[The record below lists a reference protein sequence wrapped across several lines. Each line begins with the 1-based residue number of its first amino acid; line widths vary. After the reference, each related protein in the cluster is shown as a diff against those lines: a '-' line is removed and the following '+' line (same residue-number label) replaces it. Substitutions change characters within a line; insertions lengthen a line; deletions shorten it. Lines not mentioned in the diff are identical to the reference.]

1 MLRIDSVAGPAGADR
16 ETSPLSFVPAMTGV
30 PGTVTFAPAT
40 GCPEAEL
47 VTFPVMGRCWASAA
61 PMPTLKLSASVM
73 NQVRLTTAPPYLV
86 ARGSL
91 LLRPETVRQGLA
103 CARFHK
109 FARRG
114 EVGYAARCCFALS
127 RPRSAA

>member
-16 ETSPLSFVPAMTGV
+16 ENSPRSFVTAMTGV
-30 PGTVTFAPAT
+30 PGTVTVAPAT

-73 NQVRLTTAPPYLV
+73 NQVRLTTAPPYLGAPQLQQRRELERQRRGVQQHV
-86 ARGSL
+86 ARQET
-91 LLRPETVRQGLA
+91 PERDE
-103 CARFHK
+103 RE
-109 FARRG
+109 RG
-114 EVGYAARCCFALS
+114 VHQR
-127 RPRSAA
+127 

>member
-16 ETSPLSFVPAMTGV
+16 ENSPRSFVTAMTGV
-30 PGTVTFAPAT
+30 PGTVTVAPAT

-86 ARGSL
+86 ARVSL
-91 LLRPETVRQGLA
+91 LLRPETVPPGRASAHFNDLA
-103 CARFHK
+103 RTGGD
-109 FARRG
+109 G
-114 EVGYAARCCFALS
+114 E
-127 RPRSAA
+127 

>member
-16 ETSPLSFVPAMTGV
+16 ENSPRSFVTAMTGV
-30 PGTVTFAPAT
+30 PGTVTVAPAT

-73 NQVRLTTAPPYLV
+73 NQVRP
-86 ARGSL
+86 R
-91 LLRPETVRQGLA
+91 LLRTSL
-103 CARFHK
+103 
-109 FARRG
+109 RG
-114 EVGYAARCCFALS
+114 FRCCYD
-127 RPRSAA
+127 RKPYGRG